1 VGVDITKAG
10 NGEGL
15 KVTKSSG
22 SGNAATVSGGNMELI
37 GGVLTVPTGS
47 AGAPSITFTGDT
59 NNGIYQDGTDILAF
73 ATAGVRRARIDSDGK
88 FRFYYSTQ
96 ADTTGGFFINGFDAT
111 AGVPTYTFNDDLN
124 TGMWSSAADVLD
136 FSTAGTNRLSLS
148 TSALTSTVP
157 LSVGTSN
164 AITSGTIELGNASDT
179 TISRV
184 SAGVLAVEG
193 VTIPTISSTSALSN
207 KTGTDATNTW
217 INLTTTGTSGAATYT
232 GNTLNIPQYSGG
244 GGGISEELA
253 IAYAVSL

>member
-1 VGVDITKAG
+1 
-10 NGEGL
+10 
-15 KVTKSSG
+15 
-22 SGNAATVSGGNMELI
+22 
-37 GGVLTVPTGS
+37 
-47 AGAPSITFTGDT
+47 
-59 NNGIYQDGTDILAF
+59 
-73 ATAGVRRARIDSDGK
+73 
-88 FRFYYSTQ
+88 
-96 ADTTGGFFINGFDAT
+96 
-111 AGVPTYTFNDDLN
+111 
-124 TGMWSSAADVLD
+124 
-136 FSTAGTNRLSLS
+136 
-148 TSALTSTVP
+148 LTSTVP